1 MKLRNVLRLAADN
14 VMAHIGQLIG
24 NTVMAMVLLLLIAV
38 LVIVHGV
45 TSNIRRSLEKS
56 GLKYIDNL
64 GYLIADDELPENAH
78 ETVTGIEGVEAATY
92 NWNDGGLFLDSG
104 LNEIRDIQN
113 GNWVFAYPEY
123 ENPIKVEIIEA
134 DYSIPQLWKMELS
147 EGTLPEELE
156 WDLTKTPIYLGYQY
170 KDRIAVGTEYESKLK
185 DTTYVVAGILKKGQT
200 MPQES
205 LEAMSKYDITEAYP
219 LDYGVIALVDKATGL
234 RNCSLYFGV
243 KDGVSF
249 TKVKRKIMQKLIEAG
264 CGEVDV
270 INIGSII
277 ASEEKSSKS
286 MNSNIIQLI
295 VLVGFT
301 YCIVLICFQILGFIS
316 RQRDYGIML
325 AEGFSTQNIK
335 QMILFE
341 NILKFFF
348 AYSVSMLAAWW
359 LVLYYFDPDYWSQ
372 MAFRSIYWEMVAPIL
387 AGVSI
392 LFVILA
398 TICPLIQFNR
408 CSPVELMGKGS
419 E

>member
-38 LVIVHGV
+38 LVIAHGV

-64 GYLIADDELPENAH
+64 GYLIVDDELPENAI
-78 ETVTGIEGVEAATY
+78 EIVTGIEEVEAATY
-92 NWNDGGLFLDSG
+92 AWNTGRLSLDSG
-104 LNEIRDIQN
+104 LNEIRKIQN
-113 GNWVFAYPEY
+113 GNWVFVDSEY
-123 ENPIKVEIIEA
+123 GSRIELEIIEA
-134 DYSIPQLWKMELS
+134 DYSISQLWKMELS

-156 WDLTKTPIYLGYQY
+156 FDETKTPIYLGYQY
-170 KDRIAVGTEYESKLK
+170 KDRIAVGTEYESNIE

-200 MPQES
+200 MPLES
-205 LEAMSKYDITEAYP
+205 LDVMSKYDITEAHP
-219 LDYGVIALVDKATGL
+219 LDYGVIEMAKIVRIHSD
-234 RNCSLYFGV
+234 SLYFGV

-277 ASEEKSSKS
+277 VSEEKSSKS

-341 NILKFFF
+341 NILKFFL
-348 AYSVSMLAAWW
+348 AYSASMLAAWW

-387 AGVSI
+387 AGVSV